1 MLLTSQKDQILLKNF
16 INGDNDSFEILLE
29 RYKNRL
35 FAFIISKVKDRD
47 LAEDIFQETMI
58 KVINSL
64 KRGNYNEEGKFLPW
78 IMRIAH
84 NLVIDY
90 FRKKAKIRDFS
101 SKDDYN
107 IFDFLD
113 SGEIDQ
119 QDVMIK
125 KQIFLELKNLINELP
140 NDQRKVLKLRY
151 FEEMSFKK
159 ISRITGVSINTALG
173 RMRYALINI
182 RKIAN
187 EKNIDLYIK

>member
-1 MLLTSQKDQILLKNF
+1 MLLTSQKDQILVKNF

-29 RYKNRL
+29 RYKIRL

-119 QDVMIK
+119 QDLMIK

-159 ISRITGVSINTALG
+159 ISKITGVSINTALG
-173 RMRYALINI
+173 RMRYALINL
-182 RKIAN
+182 RALSK
-187 EKNIDLYIK
+187 KHHVDLHN

>member
-1 MLLTSQKDQILLKNF
+1 MLLTSQKDQNLVKNF

-29 RYKNRL
+29 RYKIRL

-119 QDVMIK
+119 QDLMIK

-159 ISRITGVSINTALG
+159 ISKITGVSINTALG

-182 RKIAN
+182 RKIAD